1 MVCKP
6 SWFEVEWWTDI
17 EDVRVPALA
26 EMRDAEFGPAR
37 WEGVESG
44 DGRGG
49 GGGHA
54 LVRTCVHELQT
65 LTPGKFLVC

>member
-6 SWFEVEWWTDI
+6 SWFEVEWRTDI
-17 EDVRVPALA
+17 EDVGVPTLA

-49 GGGHA
+49 GGA
-54 LVRTCVHELQT
+54 CSCED
-65 LTPGKFLVC
+65 VCA